1 VIKYLIQNLT
11 GPPSMVYVIQGM
23 YGDLLEGHN
32 YRMSGWKAVGIP
44 LICGLICVGLGA
56 INIWLGILA
65 TPIMYSLSKD
75 LLT

>member
-1 VIKYLIQNLT
+1 VVKYLIRNLAVT
-11 GPPSMVYVIQGM
+11 PPLVYVIQGM
-23 YGDLLEGHN
+23 YGALLEGHN